1 MDGQQATGAGPAL
14 DAAPNI
20 SIFKGLKPTF
30 LHSSNLPDY
39 VDVEGKVAIKN
50 PCMHSGS
57 RYREKF
63 NQFFIFKFK
72 TALQYAVH

>member
-20 SIFKGLKPTF
+20 SI

-63 NQFFIFKFK
+63 NKFFIFKFK
-72 TALQYAVH
+72 IALQYAVH